1 MSKEK
6 DESSQ
11 ASPPSQKKQR
21 STAKKTPTK
30 SPPPADIDSVVSILP
45 LDSIARLSSLLHE
58 MSGTSASK
66 LEILAI
72 LSRGKRSVGELTS
85 VLNLSNSAVSQHLN
99 RLKAYN
105 IVDSER
111 SLHNQ
116 VYELRPDFTSEV
128 LGLIKD
134 VFGLKAA

>member
-6 DESSQ
+6 DESLQ
-11 ASPPSQKKQR
+11 ASPPSQKKQK

-30 SPPPADIDSVVSILP
+30 SPPADIDSVVSILP

-85 VLNLSNSAVSQHLN
+85 VLSISNTAVSQHLN